1 MMCYI
6 YDGSFEGLLTAI
18 YETYYRKEHPNKI
31 LSITDY
37 EKSFLYK
44 DVFIDTDPNK
54 SDKVY
59 NSIKTKISNQTLKH
73 VFHAFVSEN
82 EDSGTWIYNYL
93 RLGWKVGKKLDL
105 HLTDDRV
112 LAIHNITRKVSREI
126 HYMQGLLR
134 FRKIKN
140 DVFYAPFEPQ
150 FNIVGLLASHFANR
164 MSDQNWIIHDVK
176 RDIGVL
182 YNQEEWVI
190 TNINLK
196 GDITFAEDEEFYQK
210 LWKEYFKNIAI
221 KNRINPKL
229 QKSNMPMKY
238 WKYLIEKN

>member
-1 MMCYI
+1 MICYI
-6 YDGSFEGLLTAI
+6 YDGNFEGLLTAI
-18 YETYYRKEHPNKI
+18 YEAYYRKEHPNKI
-31 LSITDY
+31 LSINDY
-37 EKSFLYK
+37 EKSFLYR

-54 SDKVY
+54 AEKVY
-59 NSIKTKISNQTLKH
+59 NSIKIKISNQSLKH
-73 VFHAFVSEN
+73 VFHTFVSEN
-82 EDSGTWIYNYL
+82 ENAGTWIYNYL
-93 RLGWKVGKKLDL
+93 RLGWKVGKELDL

-112 LAIHNITRKVSREI
+112 LDIHNITRKVSREI
-126 HYMQGLLR
+126 HYMEGLLR

-182 YNQEEWVI
+182 YNQEEWII